1 MKSIKQKLILYF
13 STFMALFFVLL
24 CVFNYVNVSNLLMDS
39 SETQL
44 VTRAQDTSKLVDSF
58 VDAQIREMTTLAAV
72 LDTSDPAA
80 ASEKL
85 KEEAQRLKYNMI
97 IISDLNGIASL
108 PDGKTT
114 DISKRD
120 YFQKALKGV
129 ANISNPIIS
138 VVQGEESKLVLVVA
152 VPITVDG
159 KVTSVLVGQLN
170 GDFLSSFSNQSIF
183 DKSGYSMLID
193 EKGTVISHIDSS
205 YVFNT
210 FNPIEDSKKNNSS
223 KEFADIVSKA
233 LKKATGIHKYEFD
246 KEIRYA
252 AFSPI
257 ERTSWFVI
265 VCEREN
271 EIFAALN
278 SYKIFTLAAAG
289 IIIFLIILITYIVGN
304 SISKPIIQVTSYAEL
319 VGNLN
324 VKEDLPQNLL
334 KQKDEIGVLSRS
346 FQSLV
351 ENLRYFINKV
361 SISAEDVKVSS
372 DTLSDITDQT
382 AHASEETARVIE
394 EISRGANEQS
404 EMTQN
409 GADMIVNLGK
419 ILEKDI
425 SLLSEL
431 NSSSDNV
438 VSLVNNGLE
447 KVKELTEKTRQ
458 SDLATKQI
466 FDGIIKTNESS
477 AKIGEA
483 SAVIASIAEQTNLL
497 ALNAAIEAARAGE
510 HGKGFSVVA
519 DEIRK
524 LAEQSSASTKQ
535 IDLVVKELQENS
547 NEAVQT
553 MQEVMQIIEEQQES
567 VKATDVKYR
576 SIADAISVS
585 VDRISSLNTLSNE
598 MEQNKINILDIMQ
611 NLAAI
616 AEENAASTQEVSAS
630 VEEQTASI
638 EEISNSSEK
647 LKQLVDELKQLVVKF
662 KLS

>member
-24 CVFNYVNVSNLLMDS
+24 CVVNYVSVSNLLMDS
-39 SETQL
+39 SEAQL
-44 VTRAQDTSKLVDSF
+44 VTRAKDTSRLVDSF
-58 VDAQIREMTTLAAV
+58 VDAQIREMATLAAV
-72 LDTSDPAA
+72 MDTSDPAA
-80 ASEKL
+80 PEKL
-85 KEEAQRLKYNMI
+85 KQEAQRLKYNMI
-97 IISDLNGIASL
+97 FISDLKGTAVL
-108 PDGKTT
+108 PDGKTI
-114 DISKRD
+114 DISGQD
-120 YFQKALKGV
+120 CFQKALKGV
-129 ANISNPIIS
+129 ANISNPMKSFIE
-138 VVQGEESKLVLVVA
+138 GEETKLILLVA

-159 KVTSVLVGQLN
+159 KTTSVLLGQLS

-183 DKSGYSMLID
+183 DKTGYSMLVD
-193 EKGTVISHIDSS
+193 EKGTIISHIESS
-205 YVFNT
+205 YVFNA
-210 FNPIEDSKKNNSS
+210 FNPIEDSKKNNAS
-223 KEFADIVSKA
+223 KEFAGIVTKA
-233 LKKATGIHKYEFD
+233 IKKATGVHRFEFN
-246 KEIRYA
+246 KEVRYA
-252 AFSPI
+252 AFAPI
-257 ERTSWFVI
+257 ERTDWFVI
-265 VCEREN
+265 SSERES

-278 SYKIFTLAAAG
+278 GYKVFTLVAG
-289 IIIFLIILITYIVGN
+289 VIIVFLILLITFAVGN

-319 VGNLN
+319 VGELN
-324 VKEDLPQNLL
+324 VKEDLPQKLL
-334 KQKDEIGVLSRS
+334 KQKDEIGVLSKS
-346 FQSLV
+346 FQSLI

-361 SISAEDVKVSS
+361 SISAEDVKMSS
-372 DTLSDITDQT
+372 DKLSDITDQT
-382 AHASEETARVIE
+382 ARVSEETARVIE

-409 GADMIVNLGK
+409 GADMIINLGR

-425 SLLSEL
+425 ALLSEL
-431 NSSSDNV
+431 NESSDNV

-447 KVKELTEKTRQ
+447 EVRELTEKTRQ

-466 FDGIIKTNESS
+466 FEGIIKTNESS
-477 AKIGEA
+477 AKIGKA

-524 LAEQSSASTKQ
+524 LAEQSSTSTKQ

-553 MQEVMQIIEEQQES
+553 MQQVMQIIEEQQHS
-567 VKATDVKYR
+567 VEATDIKYR

-585 VDRISSLNTLSNE
+585 VDRISNLNTLSSE
-598 MEQNKINILDIMQ
+598 MEQNKIDILDIMQ

-616 AEENAASTQEVSAS
+616 AEQNAASTQEVSAS

-647 LKQLVDELKQLVVKF
+647 LKELVDELKLLVAKF
-662 KLS
+662 KIS